1 VIARRAKLRATCH
14 MLANR
19 ADGDQPGSGFD
30 RWRPE
35 GGGGKVS
42 TECSAEAARWGEG
55 LVATGTHA
63 PVFERVTTPD
73 GVAVSVGEW
82 GNPAGP
88 EILLIHG
95 QAQSVLSFKRQTSS
109 TLARDFRIVAYDLRG
124 HGASDKPLDPACYQ
138 DGKRWADEV
147 HAVITAKRLR
157 KPVVVGWSLGGRV
170 LRQYLMHHGDG
181 ALSGINFLSTRPIE
195 DPGIAGPASKA
206 YAADRSRDLAGRI
219 AACVAFLR
227 ACYEKQ
233 PTEADFIEAVA
244 FNFTMPFWVRD
255 ALAGWS
261 TDPALVRKAFAGV
274 TVPTLVT
281 HGRRDQLI
289 LPQAAEMTAA
299 AIKGATL
306 SFYDDCGHAPFYED
320 AARYNREVAEF
331 VTRVWSGAGG

>member
-1 VIARRAKLRATCH
+1 MAT
-14 MLANR
+14 L
-19 ADGDQPGSGFD
+19 
-30 RWRPE
+30 
-35 GGGGKVS
+35 
-42 TECSAEAARWGEG
+42 
-55 LVATGTHA
+55 THA
-63 PVFERVTTPD
+63 PVFERVTAPD

-95 QAQSVLSFKRQTSS
+95 QAQSVLSFKRQTGSA
-109 TLARDFRIVAYDLRG
+109 LARDFRIIAYDLRG
-124 HGASDKPLDPACYQ
+124 HGGSDKPTDAAYYQ

-157 KPVVVGWSLGGRV
+157 KPVVAGWSLGGRV
-170 LRQYLMHHGDG
+170 LRQYLMQYGDG
-181 ALSGINFLSTRPIE
+181 ALSGLNFLSTRPIE
-195 DPGIAGPASKA
+195 DPSIAGPASKA
-206 YAADRSRDLAGRI
+206 MAANTSRDLAGRI
-219 AACVAFLR
+219 AAYVAFLR

-233 PTEADFIEAVA
+233 PTEGDFIEAVA

-261 TDPALVRKAFAGV
+261 TDPELVRRAFARI
-274 TVPTLVT
+274 TVPTLIT

-299 AIKGATL
+299 AIKGATV

-320 AARYNREVAEF
+320 AERYNRELAAC

>member
-1 VIARRAKLRATCH
+1 MAT
-14 MLANR
+14 L
-19 ADGDQPGSGFD
+19 
-30 RWRPE
+30 
-35 GGGGKVS
+35 
-42 TECSAEAARWGEG
+42 
-55 LVATGTHA
+55 THA
-63 PVFERVTTPD
+63 PDFERVTTPD
-73 GVAVSVGEW
+73 GVSVSVGEW
-82 GNPAGP
+82 GNPAGA

-95 QAQSVLSFKRQTSS
+95 QAQSVLSFKRQTDSA
-109 TLARDFRIVAYDLRG
+109 LARDFRIVAYDLRG
-124 HGASDKPLDPACYQ
+124 HGASDKPTDPACYR

-147 HAVITAKRLR
+147 QAVISAKRLR

-170 LRQYLMHHGDG
+170 LRQYLMHHGDS

-206 YAADRSRDLAGRI
+206 LAADTSRDLAGRI
-219 AACVAFLR
+219 AAYLAFLR

-233 PTEADFIEAVA
+233 PTEDDFVEAVA

-255 ALAGWS
+255 ALAGWA
-261 TDPALVRKAFAGV
+261 TDPELVRTAFARI

-306 SFYDDCGHAPFYED
+306 SLYDDCGHAPFYED
-320 AARYNREVAEF
+320 AARYNRELAAF
-331 VTRVWSGAGG
+331 VTRVWGGAGG